1 MLFITVDGGIAVK
14 VYLNPITIGI
24 MVSFLII
31 YLAFIPTLVHQYR
44 NYGSIKLRSNI
55 VMASFIVYMITA
67 WFMTILPL
75 PSVEEV
81 RAMQP
86 VQPNF
91 RPFLF
96 VDTFLKSSGFYISR
110 PGTWLS
116 AMGSSSF
123 FTVAFNIVL
132 TIPFGVYLR
141 KYFRRSLIWVAVL
154 GLFLSL
160 FYEMT
165 QYTGLFGIYP
175 KAYRFADVDDLII
188 NTLGAVTGY
197 FLTGCI
203 DRLLPN
209 PDKDMAKITEKAG
222 FVRRALFLLV
232 DSVAVNLLFELSR
245 VGIYWNVQH
254 REWDT
259 AIFLAAEAVVF
270 LLLPLITRRRQTAG
284 MFFLNLKLINKEGK
298 AAKTLNAMLHNCFA
312 GLWLHTVFTI
322 TGMVKGYSLLY
333 IVFQLLFFIWLVSFL
348 MRSLLQKRL
357 CYFWEPWFN
366 AYLKSFTKN
375 SSLKSR
381 VPETESF
388 E

>member
-1 MLFITVDGGIAVK
+1 VK

-44 NYGSIKLRSNI
+44 KYGTLKLRSNI
-55 VMASFIVYMITA
+55 VIASFIIYMITA

-75 PSVEEV
+75 PSIEDV
-81 RAMQP
+81 RAMKSI
-86 VQPNF
+86 QPNI

-96 VDTFLKSSGFYISR
+96 VDTFLKSSGFVLTR
-110 PGTWLS
+110 PGTWF
-116 AMGSSSF
+116 AAIGSSSF

-141 KYFRRSLIWVAVL
+141 KYFRFRLPWVAVS

-175 KAYRFADVDDLII
+175 KAYRFADVDDLIV

-197 FLTGCI
+197 FFAGCL
-203 DRLLPN
+203 DRLLPD
-209 PDKDMAKITEKAG
+209 PSKDDRKATEEAG
-222 FVRRALFLLV
+222 LMRRALFLLV
-232 DSVAVNLLFELSR
+232 DSVAINLLFELSR
-245 VGIYWNVQH
+245 VGIYWNVRH
-254 REWDT
+254 RDWDT

-270 LLLPLITRRRQTAG
+270 LLVPLVTRRRQTVG
-284 MFFLNLKLINKEGK
+284 MFFLNLYLINKEGQY
-298 AAKTLNAMLHNCFA
+298 AKTSRAMLHNCFA

-322 TGMVKGYSLLY
+322 TGVVKGYSLLY
-333 IVFQLLFFIWLVSFL
+333 ILFQMLFLIWLFAL
-348 MRSLLQKRL
+348 LIRSLLQRRP

-366 AYLKSFTKN
+366 TYLKSFMKN
-375 SSLKSR
+375 SSFKST
-381 VPETESF
+381 VPEAESF
-388 E
+388 EKPS